1 MTSSYIWWRKGVV
14 NWYFRLEDLFQAQG
28 VDLVLQAHEHSYE
41 RLWPVYDYQV
51 MAKNYLDPRAPVHV
65 ISGAA
70 GCGEN
75 VDYMG
80 EPSKSVLH
88 VDCLHLI
95 VLRTDFIDLSL
106 FGSFG

>member
-1 MTSSYIWWRKGVV
+1 MEYNNLWWRNGVL
-14 NWYFRLEDLFQAQG
+14 NCYFRLEDLFQAQG

-80 EPSKSVLH
+80 DPSKSGLQ
-88 VDCLHLI
+88 VDYRRLI
-95 VLRTDFIDLSL
+95 LFMIYFIYLSL
-106 FGSFG
+106 FGSLG

>member
-1 MTSSYIWWRKGVV
+1 M
-14 NWYFRLEDLFQAQG
+14 
-28 VDLVLQAHEHSYE
+28 DLVLQAHEHSYE

-51 MAKNYLDPRAPVHV
+51 IDKNYMDPRAPVHV

-80 EPSKSVLH
+80 EPSKSSAVREMTATPGKISVYFRGL
-88 VDCLHLI
+88 
-95 VLRTDFIDLSL
+95 
-106 FGSFG
+106 

>member
-1 MTSSYIWWRKGVV
+1 M
-14 NWYFRLEDLFQAQG
+14 
-28 VDLVLQAHEHSYE
+28 DLVVQAHEHSYE

-51 MAKNYLDPRAPVHV
+51 TAKNYIDPQAPVHV

-80 EPSKSVLH
+80 EPSKSRQTNRVISLVLY
-88 VDCLHLI
+88 I
-95 VLRTDFIDLSL
+95 SFYN
-106 FGSFG
+106 GSSVNVMVE